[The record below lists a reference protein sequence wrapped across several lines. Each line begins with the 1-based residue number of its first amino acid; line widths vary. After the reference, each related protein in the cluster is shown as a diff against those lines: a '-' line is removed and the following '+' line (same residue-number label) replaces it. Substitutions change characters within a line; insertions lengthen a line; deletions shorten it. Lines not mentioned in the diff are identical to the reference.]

1 MNFTTFSDETNCDGA
16 VVRTTVVRFSNY
28 NVDLPNIF
36 ELLYLK
42 LFPRNKHGKY
52 AIAVFNSSNKRIGYI
67 PTQFG
72 IAQAELLVNSFKNN
86 LPMAVSVVGI
96 ACAPLKV
103 TIEIIFDKRAGFIKK
118 QYKRPFDFTKTTRIS
133 NQLSLF

>member
-1 MNFTTFSDETNCDGA
+1 MNFKTFSDEATCDGA
-16 VVRTTVVRFSNY
+16 VVRTTVVRFSSFNQE
-28 NVDLPNIF
+28 LPNIF

-42 LFPRNKHGKY
+42 LVPRHKHGKY
-52 AIAVFNSSNKRIGYI
+52 AIAVFNSSNKRVGYI
-67 PTQFG
+67 PTEFG

-103 TIEIIFDKRAGFIKK
+103 TIEIVFDKRAGFIKK
-118 QYKRPFDFTKTTRIS
+118 QYKRPFYFTRKERIS
-133 NQLSLF
+133 NQLCLF